1 MMLKNVRFVKGKVS
15 EAIPIRP
22 SQYLLRRMD
31 GMNKEEM
38 RMNSFDQL
46 SRRCF
51 LGQTVKL
58 GTAGLAASCAAALP
72 TPAATR
78 PTVGGL
84 WQIGCYT
91 RPWGRH
97 DYRVALDAIAE
108 AGFKYAGLMTTKSRT
123 GLVISVSTTLE
134 EAERVGEEVKKRGL
148 AVPSVYGGGI
158 PVAKSLKA
166 GIEGLKKLIDNCA
179 ACGAKNLLMGGTGNE
194 KLYEAYCKAI
204 AECCDYAA
212 DKGVGI
218 SVKPH
223 GGLNATGPQ
232 CRKTVEMVGHRNFR
246 IWYDPGNI
254 LYYSNGELD
263 PVADAASVD
272 GLVVG
277 MCVKDYRHPKDVLV
291 TPGTGE
297 VDFPAVLARLK
308 KGGFT
313 RGPLVVE
320 CLERGELAQTLAE
333 ARKARRFLEELTGQ
347 KTSVAAV
354 APMTTAAKL
363 TAGVAVI
370 DITPPLSYRMSG
382 YFHER
387 LSTGTSNP
395 LRAKAIVLCQ
405 GDERAALVF
414 CDIIGLS
421 LDVTSR
427 ARRQA
432 AEKTGIPAANILIAA
447 THTHTG
453 PLYFGA
459 LRKHFHDLAVARYGS
474 DPCEKVDYPSELVA
488 KLVKVITEADAAAKP
503 VRLEAGV
510 AEQQGLSF
518 NRRFHMKN
526 GTVRFNPGILNPDI
540 IRVAGPIDPEVGIVF
555 FNEVGSDNA
564 AAALVN
570 FTLHLDTVGGTKYA
584 ADYPFY
590 LEQSLRERYGKEFVL
605 LFGTGTCGDINHI
618 DVTKKQRLKTDY
630 IGKTLA
636 ETVMAGAASLKAVAE
651 PALAVRSEIVQAPLQ
666 RYGPKEVAWA
676 RENIKKVGTRELS
689 FLKQVEAYKILAVEM
704 RRGETMPIEV
714 QVFRLA
720 RGVAVVGLPGEV
732 FVDLGLAI
740 KRASPFPTT
749 LVIELCQDAPGYVP
763 TKKAFAEGSYETV
776 NSRIAPGGGEM
787 MVEAAVRLLKAL
799 GPH

>member
-1 MMLKNVRFVKGKVS
+1 M
-15 EAIPIRP
+15 
-22 SQYLLRRMD
+22 RR
-31 GMNKEEM
+31 
-38 RMNSFDQL
+38 
-46 SRRCF
+46 
-51 LGQTVKL
+51 
-58 GTAGLAASCAAALP
+58 
-72 TPAATR
+72 
-78 PTVGGL
+78 GGNP

-91 RPWGRH
+91 RPWGGY

-108 AGFKYAGLMTTKSRT
+108 AGFKYAGLMTTKSKT

-134 EAERVGEEVKKRGL
+134 EAEGVGEEVKKRGL
-148 AVPSVYGGGI
+148 AVSSVYGGGI

-179 ACGAKNLLMGGTGNE
+179 ACGAKNLLMGGVGNE
-194 KLYEAYCKAI
+194 KLYKAYYKAV

-263 PVADAASVD
+263 PVADAATVD
-272 GLVVG
+272 GLVAG
-277 MCVKDYRHPKDVLV
+277 MCVKDYRHPKNVLV
-291 TPGTGE
+291 TPGTGK

-320 CLERGELAQTLAE
+320 CLERGDLEHTLAE

-347 KTSVAAV
+347 KASVAAP
-354 APMTTAAKL
+354 ATIPAAEL

-370 DITPPLSYRMSG
+370 DITPPVGYRMSG
-382 YFHER
+382 YFRER
-387 LSTGTSNP
+387 LNTGTLNP
-395 LRAKAIVLCQ
+395 LYAKAIVLRQ
-405 GDERAALVF
+405 GDESAALVF

-427 ARRQA
+427 VRRQA
-432 AEKTGIPAANILIAA
+432 AEKTGIPASNILIAA

-488 KLVKVITEADAAAKP
+488 KLVKVITQAQAAAKP

-518 NRRFHMKN
+518 NRRFHMKS
-526 GTVRFNPGILNPDI
+526 GTVRFNPGVLNPDI
-540 IRVAGPIDPEVGIVF
+540 VRPAGPIDPEVGIVF
-555 FNEVGSDNA
+555 FRKADSGRA

-570 FTLHLDTVGGTKYA
+570 FALHLDTVGGSLYA
-584 ADYPFY
+584 ADYPFH
-590 LEQSLRERYGKEFVL
+590 LEQSLRATFGKEFVL
-605 LFGTGTCGDINHI
+605 LFGTGACGDINHI
-618 DVTKKQRLKTDY
+618 DVTKKERLKTDY

-636 ETVMAGAASLKAVAE
+636 ETVNAKAGRLKAVAE
-651 PALAVRSEIVQAPLQ
+651 PALAVRSEIVQTLLQ
-666 RYGPKEVAWA
+666 RYGPQKVAWA
-676 RENIKKVGTRELS
+676 RENIKKVGTSELP
-689 FLKQVEAYKILAVEM
+689 FLEQVEAYKILAVEM

-714 QVFRLA
+714 QVFRLS
-720 RGVAVVGLPGEV
+720 RDVAVVGLPGEV

-749 LVIELCQDAPGYVP
+749 LIIELCQDAPGYIP

-787 MVEAAVRLLKAL
+787 MAEAAVRLLKAL
-799 GPH
+799 GRLTSDE